1 MSERLRDQFR
11 AFELLDDDEPMRGFV
26 RVAQCALRD
35 WDRLYD
41 HEAFGFSKPFDPR
54 FAKAMVKTV
63 THVVGVESS
72 IRYGY
77 AEHGE
82 LSLLLGSDDEPVGET
97 SRRTIC
103 RLTSLAAGR
112 LSLLLG
118 DLALFDCRLYQFPS
132 PELAKGFLLWR
143 QECQRTVSLNRNVL
157 HAITQNGQD
166 PLSARGLIADLGDEE
181 KLEILAQHGLS
192 FDSLPLWQRRG
203 AGCYWLPASGDEPPT
218 LTVDTTLPVGEQ
230 YAQYLARFL

>member
-1 MSERLRDQFR
+1 MSESLRDHFA

-26 RVAQCALRD
+26 RVATCALRD

-41 HEAFGFSKPFDPR
+41 HRAFGFAKPFDPR

-63 THVVGVESS
+63 SYLVATDES

-82 LSLLLGSDDEPVGET
+82 MSLLLGPAEEAPHET
-97 SRRTIC
+97 SRRLMC
-103 RLTSLAAGR
+103 RLASAAAGR

-118 DLALFDCRLYQFPS
+118 DLALFDCHIYQFPS
-132 PELAKGFLLWR
+132 PELANSFFLWR
-143 QECQRTVSLNRNVL
+143 QQCQRTISLNRNVL
-157 HAITQNGQD
+157 HVLTSDGQD
-166 PLSARGLIADLGDEE
+166 PLSVRGVVSELGDEE
-181 KLEILAQHGLS
+181 KLEILGQHGIS
-192 FDSLPLWQRRG
+192 FDDLPLWQRRG
-203 AGCYWLPASGDEPPT
+203 AGCFWQNGEGDGVPT

-230 YAQYLARFL
+230 YTHYIARFL

>member
-1 MSERLRDQFR
+1 MPESLRDHFR

-26 RVAQCALRD
+26 RVVQCALRD

-41 HEAFGFSKPFDPR
+41 SEAFGFSKPFDQR

-63 THVVGVESS
+63 SHLVGTEPF

-82 LSLLLGSDDEPVGET
+82 FSLLLASDDGAPGET
-97 SRRTIC
+97 SRRLIC

-112 LSLLLG
+112 LSLILG
-118 DLALFDCRLYQFPS
+118 DLALFDSRLYQFPS
-132 PELAKGFLLWR
+132 PELARGFLLWR

-157 HAITQNGQD
+157 HVLTQNGQD
-166 PLSARGLIADLGDEE
+166 PLSARGIIADLGDEE
-181 KLEILAQHGLS
+181 KLEILAQHGVR
-192 FDSLPLWQRRG
+192 FDALPLWQRRG
-203 AGCYWLPASGDEPPT
+203 ASCYWQPEPGDGPPT
-218 LTVDTTLPVGEQ
+218 LAVDTTLPVGDQ
-230 YAQYLARFL
+230 YAQYLDRFL